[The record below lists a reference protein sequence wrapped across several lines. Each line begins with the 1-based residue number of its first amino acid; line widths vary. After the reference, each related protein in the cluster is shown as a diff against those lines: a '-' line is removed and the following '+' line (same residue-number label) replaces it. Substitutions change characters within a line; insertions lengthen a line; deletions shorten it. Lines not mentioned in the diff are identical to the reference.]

1 MSMKYEMKKE
11 EELAVKKNKTE
22 TLNDIRQ
29 MIKKHRDGLKDWFL
43 SI

>member
-11 EELAVKKNKTE
+11 EELAVKKNKAE

-29 MIKKHRDGLKDWFL
+29 MIKKHRDGLKD
-43 SI
+43 